1 MDEAWLFEVFKET
14 GLAAEQAQTAAEATL
29 QRLLKRKKAPP
40 DRRGRKLVQFMVRDP
55 LASMNRI
62 VGKGDEGLP
71 FVDPDTGGLSA
82 AAFANVLSSGGVD
95 PVVALAY
102 AKVVVEAFEP
112 SDIYQPIWAQLGH
125 EGPVD
130 LEVLRREDWT
140 PLSASTDEDEQA
152 TRQVAVQPPRR

>member
-1 MDEAWLFEVFKET
+1 MHEAWLFEVFKET
-14 GLAAEQAQTAAEATL
+14 GLAQEQAQTAAEIML
-29 QRLLKRKKAPP
+29 QRLLRRKKAPP

-55 LASMNRI
+55 LASVNRI

-71 FVDPDTGGLSA
+71 FVDPDTGHLSA
-82 AAFANVLSSGGVD
+82 AAFADVLSTGGVD

-112 SDIYQPIWAQLGH
+112 SDIYQPVWETLGH

-130 LEVLRREDWT
+130 LEQLRRLDWT
-140 PLSASTDEDEQA
+140 PLSSLDVDEEA
-152 TRQVAVQPPRR
+152 TRQVAVQPSRK